1 MPAPS
6 PRDAMADPVYVEI
19 VGALYNTAVPIVVA
33 GLAQVIV
40 GTIVSVQSGDVVV
53 ALVTAGGALNALVR
67 AFCVRAYRRA
77 LRTQV
82 MDRAA
87 ARRWERIYTFG
98 GNTTAALIGIFTL
111 RCFMLPDQTN
121 VMMANGLAFGFASGV
136 IARGSIRPFYALQS
150 IGLVGFPIIAGCLF
164 HPDASHLGL
173 ALLIAIYMAG
183 CLTMVR
189 ASYAAAIEQIA
200 LKQRLAELARLD
212 PLTGLLNRS
221 TLDTDVA
228 AIMSAGE
235 ARGVAIH
242 SLDLDL
248 FKEANDRFGHPVGD
262 RLLKSVAQRL
272 RQSVGGR
279 DLVIRM
285 GGDEFVIVQ
294 QNVAG
299 RADARRLAHRVV
311 EALTQ
316 PYVIDGHTIEIGT
329 SFGVA
334 IAPDDGSTP
343 EILLSQ
349 ADRALYASKRGRGGV
364 VFASD
369 VPSLAPDEDS
379 EIADLLAAPP
389 SHVRP
394 AARMSGRAG
403 A

>member
-1 MPAPS
+1 
-6 PRDAMADPVYVEI
+6 MADPVYVEI
-19 VGALYNTAVPIVVA
+19 VGALYSTAVPIVIA
-33 GLAQVIV
+33 GLAQIVV
-40 GTIVSVQSGDVVV
+40 GTIVWAQSGDVVV
-53 ALVTAGGALNALVR
+53 ALVTAGGALNAVIR
-67 AFCVRAYRRA
+67 AFCVMAYRRA
-77 LRTQV
+77 VRTQP
-82 MDRAA
+82 MGRAA
-87 ARRWERIYTFG
+87 ARRWERIYTLG

-111 RCFMLPDQTN
+111 RCFMLPDQTG

-150 IGLVGFPIIAGCLF
+150 IGLVGFPIIAGCLL

-189 ASYAAAIEQIA
+189 ASYATAIEQIA
-200 LKQRLAELARLD
+200 LKQRFAELARLD

-221 TLDTDVA
+221 TLDTDVP
-228 AIMSAGE
+228 AIMTASG
-235 ARGVAIH
+235 ARGIAIH

-262 RLLKSVAQRL
+262 RLLKSVAERL
-272 RQSVGGR
+272 RQSVDSR

-285 GGDEFVIVQ
+285 GGDEFVIIQ
-294 QNVAG
+294 QNVAH
-299 RADARRLAHRVV
+299 RADARHLAHRVV
-311 EALTQ
+311 EAVTQ
-316 PYVIDGHTIEIGT
+316 PYTIDDHTIVIGT

-343 EILLSQ
+343 DTLLSQ
-349 ADRALYASKRGRGGV
+349 ADRALYASKRARGGV

-369 VPSLAPDEDS
+369 VPQLVPDDN
-379 EIADLLAAPP
+379 EIADLFAMATPRP
-389 SHVRP
+389 SIRP
-394 AARMSGRAG
+394 IAARMSGRAG